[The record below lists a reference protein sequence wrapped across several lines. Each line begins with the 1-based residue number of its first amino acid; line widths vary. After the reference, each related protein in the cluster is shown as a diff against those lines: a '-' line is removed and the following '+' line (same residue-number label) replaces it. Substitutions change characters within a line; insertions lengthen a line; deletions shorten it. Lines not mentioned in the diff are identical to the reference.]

1 MRDEEG
7 SSENF
12 MLDKLHQAVPSGF
25 FFRYDNHR
33 GAQYAVGQ
41 GVAFFHD
48 ADDGVRLLLADDRL
62 HRLMLVRVEF
72 VAGLG
77 VDFFDMRSV
86 KRFLQFVQRHLHAER
101 EKLGNSGLGNGV
113 AMPKASELKHPVT
126 NVSWFAANAYCLQSS
141 FFATTTIAGRKT
153 RSDNV

>member
-1 MRDEEG
+1 
-7 SSENF
+7 

-25 FFRYDNHR
+25 FFRHDNHR

-48 ADDGVRLLLADDRL
+48 ADDGVRLLLADDCL

-72 VAGLG
+72 VAGLR

-86 KRFLQFVQRHLHAER
+86 ERFLQFVQRHLHAHFQRVEIAALVEQR
-101 EKLGNSGLGNGV
+101 HFEIVFDRQHFGGEFLSGEFVRIGNFLLMAAAQV
-113 AMPKASELKHPVT
+113 LLVCQTAQ
-126 NVSWFAANAYCLQSS
+126 FAV
-141 FFATTTIAGRKT
+141 F
-153 RSDNV
+153 